1 MIENN
6 PTQLAGLDV
15 GMGAIKMY
23 SPVGGILIPSQVS
36 LNGNQQVGRMVG
48 LRNQKPPMLIT
59 TENGQFY
66 VGPGAHDWGR
76 PVENLD
82 YDRLSG
88 SPEMLALFLAA
99 LMHLLKDPGVESSK
113 GLILYVGLP
122 HELLSGEQAKEIQA
136 LIRRWMMGVHQWE
149 VNRQLYGI
157 EIIEVK
163 FTSQAAAAVFDHSLN
178 EQGQFLPHGRAI
190 LKNESGVISIG
201 FNTVELLVI
210 RDKKPVQRFT
220 TGVTAGVRR
229 LLEIVNSQQ
238 MYSLGE
244 LDTLLRAGRLD
255 IKDALPVWEREV
267 TGVIERYWGQSW
279 KRFSSILLV
288 GGGAA
293 LLKESLLH
301 RFVGK
306 ATIPDDPVIS
316 IARGLYKLG
325 LYQERRKRE

>member
-1 MIENN
+1 MTENN
-6 PTQLAGLDV
+6 QIRIAGVDV

-23 SPVGGILIPSQVS
+23 THVGGIQIPSQVS
-36 LNGNQQVGRMVG
+36 LNGSQKVGRMVG
-48 LRNQKPPMLIT
+48 LLSQKPPLLIT
-59 TENGQFY
+59 TEYGQFY
-66 VGPGAHDWGR
+66 VGSGAHDWGR

-88 SPEMLALFLAA
+88 APEMLALFLAA
-99 LMHLLKDPGVESSK
+99 LMSYLKKLGQAGK
-113 GLILYVGLP
+113 IRLTLYVGLP
-122 HELLSGEQAKEIQA
+122 HELLSGEQAKEIQT
-136 LIRRWMMGVHQWE
+136 LIRRWMLGDHQWE
-149 VNRQLYGI
+149 GDGHLYQA
-157 EIIEVK
+157 EIMDVK
-163 FTSQAAAAVFDHSLN
+163 FTSQAAAAIFDYSLD
-178 EQGQFLPHGRAI
+178 EQGRFLPNGRAI

-220 TGVTAGVRR
+220 AGVTAGVRR
-229 LLEIVNSQQ
+229 LLDIVNSQQ

-244 LDTLLRAGRLD
+244 LDTLMRAGRLD
-255 IKDALPVWEREV
+255 IKEALPVWEREV

-288 GGGAA
+288 GGGAV
-293 LLKESLLH
+293 LLKDSLLH

-306 ATIPDDPVIS
+306 VTIPDEPVLS

-325 LYQERRKRE
+325 TYQERRKQK